1 MRISDWSSDVCS
13 SDLIDF
19 VHPYWDEVGLPS
31 DFGFARGQNLGGIK
45 VARDNFGPQIHQ
57 TGEASVAH
65 FYYNQQG
72 TGGRWAKDPW
82 KTGFRDAPISAVEK
96 PEIMKFAF
104 DAGTPGTAHKDW
116 GAWPDGLSNKDYIE
130 KNLRSS
136 PRLAPLRA

>member
-72 TGGRWAKDPW
+72 TGGRSEERRVGNECVS
-82 KTGFRDAPISAVEK
+82 TC
-96 PEIMKFAF
+96 
-104 DAGTPGTAHKDW
+104 
-116 GAWPDGLSNKDYIE
+116 
-130 KNLRSS
+130 RSRWS
-136 PRLAPLRA
+136 PYH